1 MLDIVFS
8 YGWEP
13 VPVHRIRMNTRNGS
27 SISFDH
33 ITHNVFLYKSKRN
46 YVYRRIFLTVGLIWY
61 SIWSWEGYEKF
72 RRREIAPRK
81 EIPKN
86 KGPPLA
92 YTIHVVPLIIFN
104 TSKTFIWLMIISKV
118 SRLKIQYCLLKEFK
132 AFWFD
137 YLFINN
143 MQFVADFFKLHRMTR
158 Y

>member
-1 MLDIVFS
+1 MKV
-8 YGWEP
+8 YK
-13 VPVHRIRMNTRNGS
+13 NYTKNGS

-33 ITHNVFLYKSKRN
+33 ITHNLFLYKSKRN

-61 SIWSWEGYEKF
+61 SIWSWEGYEQF

-104 TSKTFIWLMIISKV
+104 TSKTFI
-118 SRLKIQYCLLKEFK
+118 
-132 AFWFD
+132 
-137 YLFINN
+137 
-143 MQFVADFFKLHRMTR
+143 
-158 Y
+158 